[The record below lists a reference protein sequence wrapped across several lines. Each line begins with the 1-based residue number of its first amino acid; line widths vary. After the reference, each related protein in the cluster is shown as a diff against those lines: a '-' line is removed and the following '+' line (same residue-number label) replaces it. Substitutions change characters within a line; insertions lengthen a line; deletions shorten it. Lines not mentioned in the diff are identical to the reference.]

1 MSDANEA
8 TPTNEQPKVT
18 VLPKSKD
25 RRALSAYRHG
35 ITGQIVLLT
44 QADQLAYTEHCEG
57 YKTSLA
63 PVGDVEIDICQAIAD
78 DRWRLK
84 RAAALESAIFAAE
97 IARPDELTSG
107 NDEVDTSLA
116 MGRAW
121 VERGN
126 SLQTLTLYE
135 SRIQRRFEKNMEM
148 LAKLQ
153 QKRAQD
159 TERVLR
165 EYKELATFAARNNE
179 SFDGNDFPR
188 EALPA
193 GFVFSPARIEAILIH
208 RYQLARA
215 RNLPDSPPRKAA

>member
-1 MSDANEA
+1 MSDAHEA
-8 TPTNEQPKVT
+8 TATNESPKVT

-44 QADQLAYTEHCEG
+44 QADQVAYRNHCEG

-63 PVGDVEIDICQAIAD
+63 PVGDVEIDICQAISD

-97 IARPDELTSG
+97 IAQPDELASG

-116 MGRAW
+116 IGRAW
-121 VERGN
+121 IERGN

-148 LAKLQ
+148 LHKLQ
-153 QKRAQD
+153 EKRARD

-165 EYKELATFAARNNE
+165 EYNELATLAVAAGE
-179 SFDGNDFPR
+179 PFDGNHFPR

-193 GFVFSPARIEAILIH
+193 GFVFSPAQIEAVLTH
-208 RYQLARA
+208 RYRLAQA
-215 RNLPDSPPRKAA
+215 RRIPDSSPRKAA

>member
-1 MSDANEA
+1 MSDANE
-8 TPTNEQPKVT
+8 PISTNEPSKVT
-18 VLPKSKD
+18 VLPKPKD

-44 QADQLAYTEHCEG
+44 QADQLAYAKHCEG
-57 YKTSLA
+57 YKNSLA
-63 PVGDVEIDICQAIAD
+63 PVGDLEIDICQAIAD

-97 IARPDELTSG
+97 ICQPDEVASG
-107 NDEVDTSLA
+107 NDEIDTSLA

-135 SRIQRRFEKNMEM
+135 SRLQRRFEKNMEM
-148 LAKLQ
+148 LGKLQ
-153 QKRAQD
+153 EKRAQV

-165 EYKELATFAARNNE
+165 EYEQLATLAVAAGE
-179 SFDGNDFPR
+179 PFDGNDFPR

-193 GFVFSPARIEAILIH
+193 GFVFSPAHIEAVLTH
-208 RYQLARA
+208 RYRLAQARRIPNSPSGRA
-215 RNLPDSPPRKAA
+215 A